1 MVADEPSSPADA
13 VGATIRRGI
22 PMLFSRWGAFVYR
35 FRRPIAL
42 ITIVLAIA
50 SLTLASRVTG
60 ALTSG
65 GWTDPHSESAA
76 VATRLADEFGA
87 GRGSIVALFEGD
99 ATTQAGSAAFQGTIA
114 TSLARLAADPIADG
128 VIGYAQTHDARFI
141 STDGHSAYAVVRLRI
156 SDEQSANEMPRIR
169 ALIDPP
175 AGATLKLAGVGPFTE
190 DQARQSEKELV
201 QAETVSA
208 PFLLLILLAVFASVV
223 AAGLPLLVAALA
235 IPTTLGGVYLVAQ
248 ATELSI
254 YVQNV
259 ATMLGLALAIDYSLF
274 MVSRFREEL
283 RRGRT
288 VGQAVETTVATSGKA
303 VTFSGL
309 AVAIGLSGLLLFQPA
324 ALRSFGIGGSIVV
337 ASSVFYALTFL
348 PAVLGMLGHR
358 VNALSLAG
366 LFEAIRRRLGRP
378 TGARA
383 AAESRS
389 RWEHVAHAVMARPL
403 AFLVPAILILLLAGT
418 PFLRLSQGIPNASTL
433 PAGLES
439 RDAAVT
445 LATDFQAGET
455 SPIAILATV
464 AGDPLSAPNIE
475 RLTRF
480 AAALDAVDGID
491 RVEGPFQLTD
501 PQTGA
506 ALGPEQLAAL
516 YAAPAAQ
523 LTPEL
528 VAARDALRNAYVRGS
543 TVRLDAVSPLD
554 PVSPAGGAVIPAVRA
569 VRVDGVTS
577 QVGGLAAE
585 GHDFMVSQG
594 NTVPWAVAITLFAS
608 GAILFLLFGSVVIP
622 AKAILMT
629 LLSITASFGALVWIF
644 QEGNLSNVLGFTSPG
659 FTVAG
664 NPIIMFSILFGL
676 SMDYEVLLLSRIQE
690 AYRRTGDNTA
700 SVAEGLART
709 AGVITGAALIMVTVF
724 AAFALAESIT
734 IKSIGVGMAIAV
746 AVDAT
751 IIRVLLVP
759 ATMRLLGRWN
769 WWAPGPMGRVADKL
783 GFSHVDDEDLPDEPG
798 DGQSGGVGGV
808 GRPAAGLA
816 GS

>member
-1 MVADEPSSPADA
+1 
-13 VGATIRRGI
+13 
-22 PMLFSRWGAFVYR
+22 MLFSRWGAFVYR

-42 ITIVLAIA
+42 LTVVLAIA

-60 ALTSG
+60 ALSSG
-65 GWTDPHSESAA
+65 GWMDPHSDSAA

-87 GRGSIVALFEGD
+87 GRGSIVALFQGD
-99 ATTQAGSAAFQGTIA
+99 SATDARSAAFQQTIA
-114 TSLARLAADPIADG
+114 TSLGRLAADPIADG
-128 VIGYAQTHDARFI
+128 VIGFASTRDPRFV
-141 STDGHSAYAVVRLRI
+141 STDGHSAYAVVRLTVT
-156 SDEQSANEMPRIR
+156 DEQSANEMPRIR
-169 ALIDPP
+169 SLIDPP
-175 AGATLKLAGVGPFTE
+175 AGATLKLAGVGPFTQ

-201 QAETVSA
+201 QAETISG
-208 PFLLLILLAVFASVV
+208 PFALLILLAVFASVV

-235 IPTTLGGVYLVAQ
+235 IPTTLAGVFLVAQ
-248 ATELSI
+248 TTELSI

-288 VGQAVETTVATSGKA
+288 VEQAVATTVATSGKA

-348 PAVLGMLGHR
+348 PAVLGMLGPR

-366 LFEAIRRRLGRP
+366 LFAAMRRRLGRP
-378 TGARA
+378 VA
-383 AAESRS
+383 AAVATPDRS
-389 RWEHVAHAVMARPL
+389 RWARVARAVMARPL
-403 AFLVPAILILLLAGT
+403 AFLIPAVLFLLLAGT
-418 PFLRLSQGIPNASTL
+418 PFLRLSQGIPNAATL

-439 RDAAVT
+439 RDAAVA
-445 LATDFQAGET
+445 LATDFQKGET
-455 SPIAILATV
+455 SPITILATV
-464 AGDPLSAPNIE
+464 AGDPLGAANIG
-475 RLTRF
+475 RLMAF
-480 AAALDAVDGID
+480 ATAVDGVSGID
-491 RVEGPFQLTD
+491 RIEGPFAIAD
-501 PQTGA
+501 PSTGA
-506 ALGPEQLAAL
+506 PMSAAQLAAL

-523 LTPEL
+523 LPPQL
-528 VAARDALRNAYVRGS
+528 AAARDALKNAYVRGS

-554 PVSPAGGAVIPAVRA
+554 PVSPAGGDVIPAVRA
-569 VRVDGVTS
+569 VHVDGVAT

-608 GAILFLLFGSVVIP
+608 GLILFLLFGSVVIP
-622 AKAILMT
+622 AKAIVMT

-690 AYRRTGDNTA
+690 AYRRTGDNRA
-700 SVAEGLART
+700 SVAEGLSRT

-724 AAFALAESIT
+724 SAFALAESIT

-751 IIRVLLVP
+751 VIRVLLVP
-759 ATMRLLGRWN
+759 AAMRLLGRWN
-769 WWAPGPMGRVADKL
+769 WWAPGPLGRLADRL
-783 GFSHVDDEDLPDEPG
+783 GFSHVEDEPDAAG
-798 DGQSGGVGGV
+798 TTDGEP
-808 GRPAAGLA
+808 GRTATGLA